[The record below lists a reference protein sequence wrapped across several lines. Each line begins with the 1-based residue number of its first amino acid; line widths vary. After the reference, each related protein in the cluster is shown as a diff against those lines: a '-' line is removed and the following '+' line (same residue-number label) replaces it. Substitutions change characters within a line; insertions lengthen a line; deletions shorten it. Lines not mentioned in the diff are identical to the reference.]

1 MGVSDDWTAKGAPMT
16 TPTSQPDRRDSEP
29 DAPALQWAPECVPQ
43 HVEAIE
49 AANRLFGCVRQALHR
64 VYPDSGVHPFLLR
77 GVGAPLA
84 VGGAMAVY
92 KLTVHCGRHAYSLVC
107 KIPHQRRLVYTANA
121 DSQAQDDATFDLL
134 NTLVDLADT
143 VNRRAAGVFPR
154 GGGVWHWRDDGG
166 VPRHLLIEAFI
177 PGVSV
182 ERLLLR
188 YEQRLLA
195 GELDADA
202 YAQHR
207 ADAERLAVTTYVR
220 LWDALDRRLFTS
232 DPSPWNLLV
241 RDAET
246 MAPSSATIIDL
257 HSLQED
263 ADFPYVVQRLAA
275 VYGLREEVLERALL
289 PGISEALGQEE
300 GRRLLLGSLPCLEAA
315 AETARRNLG
324 VDTLQPLLRLI
335 RRSW

>member
-1 MGVSDDWTAKGAPMT
+1 MSGS
-16 TPTSQPDRRDSEP
+16 
-29 DAPALQWAPECVPQ
+29 ALHWAPECAPQ

-64 VYPDSGVHPFLLR
+64 VYPDSGAHPFLLR
-77 GVGAPLA
+77 GAGAPLA

-92 KLTVHCGRHAYSLVC
+92 KLTVQCGPHAFPLVC
-107 KIPHQRRLVYTANA
+107 KIPHQRRLVYAANT
-121 DSQAQDDATFDLL
+121 DSQAQDDATSDLL
-134 NTLVDLADT
+134 DTLAHLADT
-143 VNRRAAGVFPR
+143 VNRRAAGLFPR
-154 GGGVWHWRDDGG
+154 CGGVWHWRDDAGA
-166 VPRHLLIEAFI
+166 PRHLLVEAFV

-182 ERLLLR
+182 ERLLLQ

-195 GELDADA
+195 GELDAAA
-202 YAQHR
+202 YAQCR

-232 DPSPWNLLV
+232 DPSPWNVLV
-241 RDAET
+241 HDAD
-246 MAPSSATIIDL
+246 AAGDGAGRATIIDL
-257 HSLQED
+257 HSLQAD
-263 ADFPYVVQRLAA
+263 AGFSYVVQRLAA

-289 PGISEALGQEE
+289 PGVVEALGQEE
-300 GRRLLLGSLPCLEAA
+300 GRRLLLDSLSSLEAA

-335 RRSW
+335 RHNCGSD

>member
-1 MGVSDDWTAKGAPMT
+1 MT
-16 TPTSQPDRRDSEP
+16 TPTSQPDRRVSEQ
-29 DAPALQWAPECVPQ
+29 DAPALQWVPGCEPQ

-49 AANRLFGCVRQALHR
+49 TANRLFDCVRQALHR

-92 KLTVHCGRHAYSLVC
+92 KLTVHCGRHAYPLVC

-121 DSQAQDDATFDLL
+121 DSQAQDDATSDLL
-134 NTLVDLADT
+134 DTLAHLADT
-143 VNRRAAGVFPR
+143 VNRRTAGVLPR

-166 VPRHLLIEAFI
+166 VPRHLLIEAFV

-220 LWDALDRRLFTS
+220 LWDALDRRRFTS
-232 DPSPWNLLV
+232 DPSPWNVLV
-241 RDAET
+241 RDAEE
-246 MAPSSATIIDL
+246 AVDGAGNATIIDL
-257 HSLQED
+257 HSLQAD

-289 PGISEALGQEE
+289 PGIVEALGQEE
-300 GRRLLLGSLPCLEAA
+300 GRRLLLDSLPCLEAA
-315 AETARRNLG
+315 AATARRNLG